1 MTSPCD
7 PRYAPAGDVGAA
19 LMLIDSQLKGIR
31 DGRTGADPEQRA
43 LVGQLTGAMGPK
55 GVDDVLDG
63 TCTLIFMF
71 MKWLR
76 RAHEAQQKDVVE
88 YVVPNLVASLRM
100 MPASVRAETIPTMA
114 ALLVAAGTGLS
125 PSLWRRQFGDWSRDE
140 MNPLEATALLLAE
153 YINRLT
159 DDPDFATRM
168 VSDTFAAA
176 DGR

>member
-19 LMLIDSQLKGIR
+19 LMLVDSQLKGIR
-31 DGRTGADPEQRA
+31 DGRTGTDDEQRA
-43 LVGQLTGAMGPK
+43 LVGQLSGALGPK

-76 RAHEAQQKDVVE
+76 MAHEDQDKDVVE

-100 MPASVRAETIPTMA
+100 MPASIRPETIPTMS
-114 ALLVAAGTGLS
+114 ALLVAAATGLS
-125 PSLWRRQFGDWSRDE
+125 PSLWRRQFGDWSDGE

-159 DDPDFATRM
+159 DDPDFASRM
-168 VSDTFAAA
+168 ISDAFTAHET
-176 DGR
+176 G